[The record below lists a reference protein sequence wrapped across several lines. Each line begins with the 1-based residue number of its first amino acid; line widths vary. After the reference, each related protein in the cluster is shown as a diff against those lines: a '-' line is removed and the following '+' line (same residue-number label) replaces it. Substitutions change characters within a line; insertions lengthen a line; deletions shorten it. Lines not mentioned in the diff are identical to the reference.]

1 MDSLTFLDTAWYQ
14 QTAILLLLG
23 VGLIMFI
30 KDRFRYDVVALFLM
44 IAIIVLGIIPY
55 EEALANFGHPAVVIV
70 GAMFIM
76 SNALVYSGI
85 IDLIVSRIS
94 FLHGRPV
101 ISLFCLIV
109 LVALISG
116 FVNNIGALAMVMPI
130 ALHLAQKSNTPI
142 AFYLLPIAFASHLG
156 GYLTLIGTP
165 RNILISDYREAATG
179 VPFTMFDF
187 TYVGGA
193 IAIAGIIFITLYA
206 WKFFPRKNASG
217 TNNLIVRDYVT
228 EVSLTNDSKV
238 LNLNVAKFHTKVKD
252 QVTLVNIFRNNTPL
266 AFTDAT
272 LMHEDDVLCLRGS
285 EESLSLIIEKFKLH
299 LTGLRALERHV
310 TNADDYISLE
320 VLVPPYAKITNRS
333 WDEIRL
339 QDRFGTNFI
348 GLFRRNF
355 NPLQPLAQTKIHGND
370 ILLLQGRTESVM
382 STVNAFSL
390 LPLANSTAHLGR
402 TTTILATLTI
412 VLGAIVVATF
422 SVIPLP
428 IVFLLAVALL
438 IGTNLISLR
447 AAYDSIDW
455 PVLMLI
461 AGMITLG
468 DGLVASGAAESLSS
482 GILALSETL
491 SPVAILVVVL
501 VASMLM
507 SDFINTTASAVIMG
521 PIAVLIATGIGVS
534 VDPFLIA
541 VAIGASSA
549 FLTPVGHESNALVM
563 QKGGYRFSDFT
574 KIGLPLEL
582 IIIAVSIPLIL
593 IVWPL

>member
-1 MDSLTFLDTAWYQ
+1 MDSLAFFDTAWYQ

-23 VGLIMFI
+23 TGLIMFI

-44 IAIIVLGIIPY
+44 IGVVVLGLIPY
-55 EEALANFGHPAVVIV
+55 EDALANFGHPAVIIV
-70 GAMFIM
+70 ATMFIM
-76 SNALVYSGI
+76 SSALVYSGI
-85 IDLIVSRIS
+85 VDLVVSRIS
-94 FLHGRPV
+94 FLHHRPLL
-101 ISLFCLIV
+101 SLFCLIV
-109 LVALISG
+109 SVALLSG
-116 FVNNIGALAMVMPI
+116 FLDNIGALAVVMPI
-130 ALHLAQKSNTPI
+130 ALHLAHKGGTPVS
-142 AFYLLPIAFASHLG
+142 FFLLPIAFASHLG

-165 RNILISDYREAATG
+165 RNILISEYREEATG
-179 VPFTMFDF
+179 VPFSMFDF

-193 IAIAGIIFITLYA
+193 IAIAGIIFIMLYA
-206 WKFFPRKNASG
+206 YRFYPRKSTTHNEG
-217 TNNLIVRDYVT
+217 EKERDYLT
-228 EVSLTNDSKV
+228 EVSLSQNAKV
-238 LNLNVAKFHTKVKD
+238 VNLSVAKFHTKTKD
-252 QVTLVNIFRNNTPL
+252 LVSLVTIFRNNTPL
-266 AFTDAT
+266 VFTEETT
-272 LMHEDDVLCLRGS
+272 LHEDDVLCLRGG
-285 EESLSLIIEKFKLH
+285 EEALTLIIEKFKLN
-299 LTGLRALERHV
+299 LTGLRALEKNV
-310 TNADDYISLE
+310 TNADDYTSLE
-320 VLVPPYAKITNRS
+320 VIVPPYAKIVNHS

-355 NPLQPLAQTKIHGND
+355 IPKQPLSQTKIHGND
-370 ILLLQGRTESVM
+370 ILLLQGRTDSVM
-382 STVNAFSL
+382 STVQTFSL
-390 LPLANSTAHLGR
+390 LPLANSSVHLGR

-412 VLGAIVVATF
+412 VVSSIVVATI
-422 SVIPLP
+422 STIPLP

-438 IGTNLISLR
+438 IGCNLISLK

-455 PVLMLI
+455 PVLVLI

-468 DGLVASGAAESLSS
+468 DGLVASGAAESLSQ
-482 GILALSETL
+482 GILALSDTV
-491 SPVAILVVVL
+491 SPVAILTIVL
-501 VASMLM
+501 VASMLV

-593 IVWPL
+593 VVWPL

>member
-1 MDSLTFLDTAWYQ
+1 MDILGFLDTSWYQ
-14 QTAILLLLG
+14 QTAILLLLAT
-23 VGLIMFI
+23 GLIMFI
-30 KDRFRYDVVALFLM
+30 RDRFRYDVVALFLM
-44 IAIIVLGIIPY
+44 IAVIVLGIIPY
-55 EEALANFGHPAVVIV
+55 EDALANFGHPAVVIV
-70 GAMFIM
+70 AAMFIM

-94 FLHGRPV
+94 FLHHQPV
-101 ISLFCLIV
+101 LSLFCLIV
-109 LVALISG
+109 LVAAVSG

-130 ALHLAQKSNTPI
+130 ALHLAHKSNTPI

-165 RNILISDYREAATG
+165 RNILISNYREEATG
-179 VPFTMFDF
+179 VPFSMFDF
-187 TYVGGA
+187 TYIGGA

-206 WKFFPRKNASG
+206 WKFFPRKSIQGHNVP
-217 TNNLIVRDYVT
+217 IVREYLT
-228 EVSLTNDSKV
+228 EVSLTKGAKV
-238 LNLNVAKFHTKVKD
+238 LNLSVAKFHAKTKD
-252 QVTLVNIFRNNTPL
+252 QVTLVTIFRNNTPL
-266 AFTDAT
+266 AFSETT
-272 LMHEDDVLCLRGS
+272 TMHEDDVLCLRGT
-285 EESLSLIIEKFKLH
+285 EEALTLFIEKFKLQ
-299 LTGLRALERHV
+299 LVGLRALEKHV

-320 VLVPPYAKITNRS
+320 VVVPPYSKISNRS

-348 GLFRRNF
+348 GLFRRTF
-355 NPLQPLAQTKIHGND
+355 TPTVPLAQSKIHGND

-412 VLGAIVVATF
+412 VVGAIMVATF
-422 SVIPLP
+422 AIIPLP
-428 IVFLLAVALL
+428 IVFLLAVSLL
-438 IGTNLISLR
+438 IGFNLISLR

-455 PVLMLI
+455 PVLVLI

-468 DGLVASGAAESLSS
+468 DALVASGGAESLSR
-482 GILALSETL
+482 GVLALSETL

-521 PIAVLIATGIGVS
+521 PIAILIATGIGVS

-582 IIIAVSIPLIL
+582 IIIAISIPLIL